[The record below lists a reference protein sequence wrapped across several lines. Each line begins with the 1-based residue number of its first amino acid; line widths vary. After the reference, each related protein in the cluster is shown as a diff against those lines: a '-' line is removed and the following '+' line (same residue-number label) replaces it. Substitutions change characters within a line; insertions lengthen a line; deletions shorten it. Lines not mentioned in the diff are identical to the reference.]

1 MTGSGSNLSGQTG
14 SGFNLSEISKPD
26 PCKKTGSGSE
36 TLLSDTRTVLLI
48 EKKYKLFEEMFAQMK
63 KKVFLLIKMFQI
75 QRCYFI
81 LKLFL

>member
-1 MTGSGSNLSGQTG
+1 M
-14 SGFNLSEISKPD
+14 
-26 PCKKTGSGSE
+26 
-36 TLLSDTRTVLLI
+36 LSDTRTVLLI

-63 KKVFLLIKMFQI
+63 KKAFLLIKKFQI